1 VRKQNLQSFTT
12 GLTAVI
18 LLIALTFMVNWLGAR
33 HWRRLDWTKSN
44 LYTLSEK
51 TENILRNLKDEVK
64 VVVFMTP
71 ASGLYDQVHELLSR
85 YAAASGKIKV
95 EYIDPEKEPLK
106 TKQLAQQYGITAAN
120 TVVFAVGDRTKY
132 VTSEQMAEYDYSGMR
147 MGQRPTVKAFKGE
160 EMFTS
165 AILSLVA
172 PTVPKVYFV
181 TGHGEASLAATQRG
195 RTIHTLKEALK
206 RENVTTADSS
216 LLSGKIPEDA
226 DVLAILGPTAPFAEN
241 EIEVLANWLDSG
253 GRLVVCLDPLIA
265 RDGTMKTTRLAP
277 FLKTHGVEV
286 QNDLVIDPSR
296 RLPFFDLSAVYL
308 TDFTPHAITQGLEGM
323 AVLFP
328 VARSLKPVDG
338 PDWTARALVRTSDKG
353 WGETN
358 LKQLLRGTPVA
369 KDDKD
374 VAGPVTL
381 AVVVEGK
388 EKKGSA
394 KDEKGDKD
402 NKDEKKADGAGD
414 TKGFRLVAFGD
425 SDFLTDGQVENAGN
439 LTLALNTF
447 NWLAHREQALGIPPR
462 AVEHVSLFLSRQQLR
477 MILLITLLLMPLA
490 VIVIGVVVWRRRR
503 H

>member
-1 VRKQNLQSFTT
+1 VRKQNLQNLGT
-12 GLTAVI
+12 GLAAVV

-33 HWRRLDWTKSN
+33 HWRRMDWTKSH

-51 TENILRNLKDEVK
+51 TENVLHNLKDEVK

-85 YAAASGKIKV
+85 YAAASDKIKV

-106 TKQLAQQYGITAAN
+106 TKQLAQQYGISAAN

-181 TGHGEASLAATQRG
+181 TGHGEASLAATERG
-195 RTIHTLKEALK
+195 RTIRVLKEALK
-206 RENVTTADSS
+206 RENVTTADTS
-216 LLSGKIPEDA
+216 LLSGKIPADA

-241 EIEVLANWLDSG
+241 EIEILGTWLDGG

-265 RDGTMKTTRLAP
+265 RDGTMKTTRLEP
-277 FLKTHGVEV
+277 FLKDHGVEV

-308 TDFTPHAITQGLEGM
+308 TDFTSHPITQGLEGM

-328 VARSLKPVDG
+328 VTRSLKPLTG
-338 PDWTARALVRTSDKG
+338 PGWTAQGLVRTSAKG

-358 LKQLLRGTPVA
+358 LAQLLKGVPVA
-369 KDDKD
+369 KDDAD
-374 VAGPVTL
+374 IAGPVDV
-381 AVVVEGK
+381 AVVVQAK
-388 EKKGSA
+388 EKKNATDASKA
-394 KDEKGDKD
+394 EDSKKTKDEK
-402 NKDEKKADGAGD
+402 NE
-414 TKGFRLVAFGD
+414 KGFRLVAFGD

-447 NWLAHREQALGIPPR
+447 NWLAHREEALGIPPR
-462 AVEHVSLFLSRQQLR
+462 AVEHVSLFLSRQQLN
-477 MILLITLLLMPLA
+477 MILLITLLFMPAA
-490 VIVIGVVVWRRRR
+490 VIVVGIFVWRRRR

>member
-1 VRKQNLQSFTT
+1 MRKQNLQSATT
-12 GLTAVI
+12 GLIAI
-18 LLIALTFMVNWLGAR
+18 LLVVVLTVMINWLGAR
-33 HWRRLDWTKSN
+33 HWKRLDWTQSH

-51 TENILRNLKDEVK
+51 TENVLHNLKDEVK

-85 YAAASGKIKV
+85 YAAASDKIKV

-106 TKQLAQQYGITAAN
+106 TKQLAQQYGISAAN

-132 VTSEQMAEYDYSGMR
+132 VTSDQMAEYDYSGMR

-165 AILSLVA
+165 AILTLVA

-181 TGHGEASLAATQRG
+181 TGHGEASLAATERG
-195 RTIHTLKEALK
+195 RTIRTLKEALK
-206 RENVTTADSS
+206 RENVTTADTS
-216 LLSGKIPEDA
+216 LLSGTVPKDA
-226 DVLAILGPTAPFAEN
+226 DVLAILGPTAPFTPN
-241 EIEVLANWLDSG
+241 EIETLGSWLDGG

-265 RDGTMKTTRLAP
+265 RDGTMKTTRLEAL
-277 FLKTHGVEV
+277 LKNHGIEV
-286 QNDLVIDPSR
+286 QDDLVIDPSR

-308 TDFTPHAITQGLEGM
+308 TDFTPHPVTQGLEGM

-328 VARSLKPVDG
+328 VTRSLKTLDG
-338 PDWTARALVRTSDKG
+338 PSWTARTLVRTSDEG

-358 LKQLLRGTPVA
+358 LEQLLRGTPVA

-374 VAGPVTL
+374 IAGPVSV
-381 AVVVEGK
+381 AVVVEAKAEDAGETSAAAKGK
-388 EKKGSA
+388 
-394 KDEKGDKD
+394 KDRGAPADKQ
-402 NKDEKKADGAGD
+402 
-414 TKGFRLVAFGD
+414 GFRLVAFGD

-447 NWLAHREQALGIPPR
+447 NWLAHREEALGIPPR
-462 AVEHVSLFLSRQQLR
+462 AVEHVSLFLSRQQLNT
-477 MILLITLLLMPLA
+477 ILLITLLLMPLA
-490 VIVIGVVVWRRRR
+490 AIVLGIIVWRRRR

>member
-1 VRKQNLQSFTT
+1 MRKQNLQNLTT
-12 GLTAVI
+12 SATAVI
-18 LLIALTFMVNWLGAR
+18 LLIALTFMINWLGAR
-33 HWRRLDWTKSN
+33 HWRRLDWTKSH

-51 TENILRNLKDEVK
+51 TDNVLHNLKDEVK
-64 VVVFMTP
+64 VIVFMTP

-85 YAAASGKIKV
+85 YAAASDKIKV

-106 TKQLAQQYGITAAN
+106 TKQLAQQYGISAAN

-132 VTSEQMAEYDYSGMR
+132 VTSEQMAEFDYSGMR

-181 TGHGEASLAATQRG
+181 TGHGEASLAATERG
-195 RTIHTLKEALK
+195 RTIRTLKEALK
-206 RENVTTADSS
+206 RENVTTADTS
-216 LLSGKIPEDA
+216 LLSGKIPADA
-226 DVLAILGPTAPFAEN
+226 DVLAILGPTAPFAPN
-241 EIEVLANWLDSG
+241 EINLLDGWLAKG

-265 RDGTMKTTRLAP
+265 RDGTMKMTRLEP
-277 FLKTHGVEV
+277 FLKDHGVEV
-286 QNDLVIDPSR
+286 ENDLVIDPSR

-308 TDFTPHAITQGLEGM
+308 TDFTPHPITQGLQGM

-328 VARSLKPVDG
+328 VTRSLKPVTG
-338 PDWTARALVRTSDKG
+338 PDWTAQALVRTSSKG

-358 LKQLLRGTPVA
+358 LAQLLRGVPVA

-374 VAGPVTL
+374 VPGPVAV

-388 EKKGSA
+388 GKKDAKDTTKAGKDEGSKNAA
-394 KDEKGDKD
+394 KDEA
-402 NKDEKKADGAGD
+402 ND
-414 TKGFRLVAFGD
+414 TGFRLVAFGD
-425 SDFLTDGQVENAGN
+425 SDFLTDGQVANAGN

-462 AVEHVSLFLSRQQLR
+462 AVEHVSLFLSRQQLN
-477 MILLITLLLMPLA
+477 MILIVTLLLMPLA
-490 VIVIGVVVWRRRR
+490 VIVTGIVVWRRRR